1 MATGARI
8 STLGLYSYDPT
19 LFSKMELPEEIDRDS
34 FINYLLLQ
42 TSELP
47 LLYGD
52 ADFMKNMIGVW
63 SANRIGAWERMARVL
78 YEDYDPFI
86 NIRRDEERTETE
98 TRDLTTHGESSSNTR
113 NDVNAWEQ
121 EQSPTT
127 GSNTTGS
134 SLIGNTGTITR
145 HETYHLEGDS
155 AITDAQDVARKD
167 IQMRQQ
173 FNLINIIINEFK
185 SEFCLNIY

>member
-52 ADFMKNMIGVW
+52 ADFMKNMIGIW
-63 SANRIGAWERMARVL
+63 SANRIGTWERMARVL

-86 NIRRDEERTETE
+86 NIKRDEERTETE
-98 TRDLTTHGESSSNTR
+98 TRDLVSQGEASSSTR

-127 GSNTTGS
+127 GSNTSDS
-134 SLIGNTGTITR
+134 SSVANTGTITR

-155 AITDAQDVARKD
+155 AITDAQDVARKE

-185 SEFCLNIY
+185 NEFCLNIY